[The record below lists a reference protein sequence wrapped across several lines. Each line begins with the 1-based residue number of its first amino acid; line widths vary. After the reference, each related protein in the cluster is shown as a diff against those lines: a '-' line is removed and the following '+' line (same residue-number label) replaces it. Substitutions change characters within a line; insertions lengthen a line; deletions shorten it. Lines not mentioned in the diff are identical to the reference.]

1 LPLRDEAGTQTM
13 KYTIYEDPITHRFA
27 HLPLPSHFLDGDRL
41 PAAVT
46 DRWFDSHEAALAA
59 LSELLDREDGES
71 AQIADAVHPDAGAPQ
86 QQNPSPR
93 PFVWFMH

>member
-1 LPLRDEAGTQTM
+1 M

-27 HLPLPSHFLDGDRL
+27 HLPLPSRFLDGDQL
-41 PAAVT
+41 PAVAT

-59 LSELLDREDGES
+59 LSELLDREDAES
-71 AQIADAVHPDAGAPQ
+71 ARVADAHPDADAPQ